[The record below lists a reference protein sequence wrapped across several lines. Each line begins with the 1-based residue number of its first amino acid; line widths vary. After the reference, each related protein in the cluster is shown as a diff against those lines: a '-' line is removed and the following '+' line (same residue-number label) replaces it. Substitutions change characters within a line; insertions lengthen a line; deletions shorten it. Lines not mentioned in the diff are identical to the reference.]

1 MADSKKEES
10 FKVIDRRLF
19 TETGEFRQDIAEQE
33 ERNRAR
39 EAATA
44 SKGLTPVGDGLGNS
58 AAPSSLAPGAGEA
71 QSTAAAGS
79 QQPGAGLAAAAAPAA
94 DSGPAPNHT
103 FQMLVDF
110 LVRNAAM
117 MLGGYQDPRTGQTLL
132 DLEGGREMIDMLD
145 ALRETTRGNL
155 AGEDERLLLDVIG
168 QLKLSFME
176 VSKAAAAAM
185 KEKAKAPR

>member
-1 MADSKKEES
+1 MADSKQEES

-19 TETGEFRQDIAEQE
+19 TETGEFRRDVAEQE
-33 ERNRAR
+33 ERDRAR

-44 SKGLTPVGDGLGNS
+44 AQGSKLAGDGS
-58 AAPSSLAPGAGEA
+58 ASSSAPGPSA
-71 QSTAAAGS
+71 QGAAAIQPTAATNA
-79 QQPGAGLAAAAAPAA
+79 QPGVGTGAAPAQA
-94 DSGPAPNHT
+94 AQSEPAPNRS

>member
-1 MADSKKEES
+1 MADPKQEES

-19 TETGEFRQDIAEQE
+19 TETGEFRRDVAEQE
-33 ERNRAR
+33 ERDRAR

-44 SKGLTPVGDGLGNS
+44 SQGSKLATDGSGSSAPASTQGSVQSTPL
-58 AAPSSLAPGAGEA
+58 GAGSA
-71 QSTAAAGS
+71 QSG
-79 QQPGAGLAAAAAPAA
+79 PGAAAAPAA
-94 DSGPAPNHT
+94 ESGPAPNRS

-110 LVRNAAM
+110 IVRNAAM

-155 AGEDERLLLDVIG
+155 NSEDERLLIDVIG
-168 QLKLSFME
+168 QIKLSFME

>member
-1 MADSKKEES
+1 MADPKQEES

-19 TETGEFRQDIAEQE
+19 TESGEFRRDVAEQE
-33 ERNRAR
+33 ERDRAR
-39 EAATA
+39 EAATSAQNSRIA
-44 SKGLTPVGDGLGNS
+44 SPSSPASQPGSAAGTANS
-58 AAPSSLAPGAGEA
+58 AVSSSPANLEPAAPDN
-71 QSTAAAGS
+71 
-79 QQPGAGLAAAAAPAA
+79 AAPAPA
-94 DSGPAPNHT
+94 AGAIAPNRS

-155 AGEDERLLLDVIG
+155 AAEDDRLLLDVIG

-176 VSKAAAAAM
+176 VQKAAAAAM
-185 KEKAKAPR
+185 KEKAKAQR

>member
-1 MADSKKEES
+1 MADPKQEES

-19 TETGEFRQDIAEQE
+19 SETGEFRRDVAEQE
-33 ERNRAR
+33 ERDRAR
-39 EAATA
+39 EAATVAQNSKIATPGSTPAGTTSAVTGGA
-44 SKGLTPVGDGLGNS
+44 SSASGTSASPDLESASGGN
-58 AAPSSLAPGAGEA
+58 APAPSAEV
-71 QSTAAAGS
+71 
-79 QQPGAGLAAAAAPAA
+79 
-94 DSGPAPNHT
+94 GPAPNRS

-155 AGEDERLLLDVIG
+155 AAEDDRLLLDVIG

-176 VSKAAAAAM
+176 VQKAAAAAM
-185 KEKAKAPR
+185 KEKAKAQR